1 MAICGLDSYTL
12 KELRHKIDSFER
24 DYKETIEF
32 VGGMLY
38 AEQSVLGKDL
48 YLKYH
53 LDVLNAA
60 HHKGDV
66 QKHAYL
72 EIQNQYLRTYLI
84 PARKALELAEELKFS
99 TSSDKGYKFVIN
111 FKDGTCK
118 KVASSSSSPYVEFVG
133 FSCDI
138 DHFRIK
144 TYKRKTHLDLGVE
157 NISAGY
163 LELGKIHTHLYSNEK
178 RGKSPA
184 KDFKGREL
192 IRRLLSMI
200 MLALPIGL
208 MITYASQPSVKE
220 NSTFIAVLYLYC
232 VFGTV
237 NNLFSV
243 KRRMIKNIVPTAIW
257 LAIGIVL
264 PTLVITLPGILSALL
279 LAATII
285 IIAIKDFLYNGVYKE
300 ISIAVKAN
308 TLSVRIL
315 RVSDI
320 VEVVI
325 AIILGLFATGI
336 IEPGVLKTL
345 YLPFL
350 PIMSI
355 LLLLVILGSLIN
367 ILKGQYKTV
376 EEALPQQEAASKHKA
391 ASGVV
396 DKVVKSY
403 CSQFDNNTYK
413 LPLSKGQLLV
423 KILHTY
429 ESGRVK
435 FTFECTKQINSLLTD
450 WGEYLLSQEINSQLG
465 KFAERVGDGL
475 ISEINKKE
483 ETKDYAGS
491 LSISVELGK
500 IQ

>member
-1 MAICGLDSYTL
+1 
-12 KELRHKIDSFER
+12 
-24 DYKETIEF
+24 
-32 VGGMLY
+32 MLY

-84 PARKALELAEELKFS
+84 PARKALEQAENLRFS
-99 TSSDKGYKFVIN
+99 TNSDKGYKFIIN

-118 KVASSSSSPYVEFVG
+118 KVASTSSAPYVEFVG

-138 DHFRIK
+138 DHFGIK

-157 NISAGY
+157 KVGAGY
-163 LELGKIHTHLYSNEK
+163 LELGKISTHLYSNEK
-178 RGKSPA
+178 SGKSPA

-200 MLALPIGL
+200 MLVLPIGL
-208 MITYASQPSVKE
+208 MITFASHPSIKE
-220 NSTFIAVLYLYC
+220 NSKFIAVLYLYC

-237 NNLFSV
+237 TSLFSV
-243 KRRMIKNIVPTAIW
+243 KRRLIKNIVPAAIW
-257 LAIGIVL
+257 LAIGIIL

-285 IIAIKDFLYNGVYKE
+285 IISIKDFLYNGIYKE
-300 ISIAVKAN
+300 ISRSVKAN
-308 TLSVRIL
+308 TLGVKML

-325 AIILGLFATGI
+325 AIILGVFATGI
-336 IEPGVLKTL
+336 IEPGVLKKI
-345 YLPFL
+345 YIPFL

-355 LLLLVILGSLIN
+355 LLLIVILGSLIN
-367 ILKGQYKTV
+367 IFKGQYKTV

-391 ASGVV
+391 ASSVV
-396 DKVVKSY
+396 DAVVKSY
-403 CSQFDNNTYK
+403 CSQFDNNIYK

-429 ESGRVK
+429 ESGHVK

-450 WGEYLLSQEINSQLG
+450 WSEYLLSQEINSQLG
-465 KFAERVGDGL
+465 TFANRVGNGL

-483 ETKDYAGS
+483 ELKEYAGS

-500 IQ
+500 LQ